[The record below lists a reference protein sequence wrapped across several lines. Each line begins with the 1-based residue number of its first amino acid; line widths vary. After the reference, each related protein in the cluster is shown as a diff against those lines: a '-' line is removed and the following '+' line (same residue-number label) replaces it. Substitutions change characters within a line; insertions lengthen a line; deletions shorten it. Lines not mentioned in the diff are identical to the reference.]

1 MARTTA
7 TAGKAGPGAQ
17 LGVQAGEGEGDGG
30 TVAVGV
36 GLGCPVT
43 IAKSTSEMSKK
54 IFPIASIFTR
64 AVWVGVLGIRMLSDP
79 SLGVLAER
87 TVGKVV
93 PPSVE
98 REILTFA
105 AFTGAPFVP
114 ATFQVTVKFV
124 FT

>member
-1 MARTTA
+1 
-7 TAGKAGPGAQ
+7 
-17 LGVQAGEGEGDGG
+17 
-30 TVAVGV
+30 
-36 GLGCPVT
+36 
-43 IAKSTSEMSKK
+43 MSKK

-105 AFTGAPFVP
+105 AFTGRSVL
-114 ATFQVTVKFV
+114 FQQRSKSRVKFV